1 MNAHIVDPRLHGAV
15 VDAHLSANGAWLL
28 VSCALAMFAV
38 LGLGLFHGGLARV
51 GHVLSVLTQNLV
63 CIGVGTLLWVLVGY
77 TIAFGPGGNGAW
89 GGLGAFAL
97 RHLGDPVT
105 APYTAEGGGTPTVIV
120 LTFQLMLALLAAALV
135 TGATAG
141 RLRLGALAL
150 LVALWLALVY
160 APVAHWVWSPH
171 GWLFRLGALD
181 FAGGTTIHA
190 SAGAAGVVL
199 AVVLGLRPGWRD
211 VWRDGGRL
219 ARGAAM
225 APRGAARP
233 GGVPRRSPGISRGLP
248 HNVPLA
254 LVGAGIVWVGWFGVT
269 AGSAL
274 GSGELAG
281 WAFLNT
287 QLAAAAA
294 MICWLIVEWLRDGR
308 TTPVGAASGAIA
320 GLVAITP
327 ASGFVAPMGA
337 LAIGALAAVACAFA
351 TALTGRAGIDDAF
364 DVGAVHLVGGVLGTL
379 LVGFFATADT
389 GGSINEGL
397 IYGGSWGLLGRQTLA
412 VVSTVG
418 YSAAVTLV
426 LALAIRKTLAGPG
439 ERRKNPVGHAGL
451 AVAAVRTWLPE
462 RSPAARFKP
471 ILRLSRNGGE
481 GEPIRAGRSWRKEDA
496 DWFTLSGDDGSVAA
510 VNSVKMPERTQ
521 A

>member
-1 MNAHIVDPRLHGAV
+1 MNAQIVDPRLHGAI
-15 VDAHLSANGAWLL
+15 VDAHLAANGAWLL

-38 LGLGLFHGGLARV
+38 FGLALFHGGLARV
-51 GHVLSVLTQNLV
+51 HHILSVLTQSLICV
-63 CIGVGTLLWVLVGY
+63 GVGTVLWVLVGY
-77 TIAFGPGGNGAW
+77 TIAFGPADNGIW

-105 APYTAEGGGTPTVIV
+105 APYTAEGGGTPTVVV
-120 LTFQLMLALLAAALV
+120 LTFHLMLALIAATLV

-141 RLRLGALAL
+141 RLRLGALAV
-150 LVALWLALVY
+150 LVTLWLALVY

-199 AVVLGLRPGWRD
+199 AAVLGPPPGWRRL
-211 VWRDGGRL
+211 WRGRRRL
-219 ARGAAM
+219 AADAADAATARPA
-225 APRGAARP
+225 APRRRL
-233 GGVPRRSPGISRGLP
+233 GVSSGLP

-274 GSGELAG
+274 GSGQLAG

-294 MICWLIVEWLRDGR
+294 MTCWVLVEWFRDGLP
-308 TTPVGAASGAIA
+308 TPVGAASGAIA

-327 ASGFVAPMGA
+327 ASGFVSPLGA
-337 LAIGALAAVACAFA
+337 LAIGALGGVACALT
-351 TALTGRAGIDDAF
+351 TALTGRAGIDDVF

-379 LVGFFATADT
+379 LVGVFATADT

-397 IYGGSWGLLGRQTLA
+397 VYGGSWGLLGRQALA

-426 LALAIRKTLAGPG
+426 LALAVRKAVAGPG
-439 ERRKNPVGHAGL
+439 ERQGNPGGQVGRAL
-451 AVAAVRTWLPE
+451 AAVRTRRSE
-462 RSPAARFKP
+462 RSLVARFKS
-471 ILRLSRNGGE
+471 ILRPSRNDGE
-481 GEPIRAGRSWRKEDA
+481 GKSTETDRSWRKEDA
-496 DWFTLSGDDGSVAA
+496 NWFTLSGDDGSVAA
-510 VNSVKMPERTQ
+510 VNSVKIPERTQ